1 MMDNFKFNFKF
12 WLETS
17 QKEGILGDK
26 KCVLLKTINELGCL
40 KESLK
45 VHRLTYRKTWNNLN
59 RIEKKLGFQLIDRQR
74 GGISGGKTSLTE
86 EGKIIINS
94 FDRIHLKLDKIIN
107 DALEQELR
115 EINTQLKALNIQK

>member
-1 MMDNFKFNFKF
+1 MDNLKFNFKF

-17 QKEGILGDK
+17 QNEGILGDK
-26 KCVLLKTINELGCL
+26 KCVLLKTIDELGCL

-45 VHRLTYRKTWNNLN
+45 VHRLTYRKTWSNLN